1 MQTRAPKR
9 GKRWVWAII
18 IVLLILVLA
27 SGVLSFIVGWKAT
40 HPSRI
45 PIRYTPAEYAL
56 KYQDVSFPS
65 RVDHLK
71 LSGWLIPAAKPTTK
85 IVVES
90 HGYHGNRS
98 NEKPFL
104 ASTKALHDAGYAVLM
119 FDYRGEGES
128 AGSLVSIGDYEQRD
142 LEGAI
147 DFAKSKGYTDIGVL
161 GWSMGASTALEVA
174 TKDSDVKAT
183 IADSPFA
190 DLNQYLEVNMP
201 VWSHLPSFPFT
212 AEILWELEKA
222 TGIEPS
228 QASPE
233 ADMHHF
239 GQKPLLLIAGTADT
253 TIPMKNSQL
262 LAQEVHSDP
271 NASLWIVKGA
281 KHIGAYKV
289 EPGPYEQRVV
299 AFFNKYL
306 S

>member
-1 MQTRAPKR
+1 MRARRRHRAK
-9 GKRWVWAII
+9 KWLWTI
-18 IVLLILVLA
+18 IVAILVLIIA
-27 SGVLSFIVGWKAT
+27 SAVLSFVVGWKAT

-45 PIRYTPAEYAL
+45 PIKYTPANDNL
-56 KYQDVSFPS
+56 QYQNVTFPS

-85 IVVES
+85 IIVES

-119 FDYRGEGES
+119 FDYRGEGKS
-128 AGSLVSIGDYEQRD
+128 AGSLVSIGEFEQRD
-142 LEGAI
+142 LKGAI
-147 DFAKSKGYTDIGVL
+147 DFAKTKGYSDVGVL

-174 TKDSDVKAT
+174 SSDTDVRAT

-190 DLNQYLEVNMP
+190 DLNQYLKINMP

-212 AEILWELEKA
+212 PEILWELETT
-222 TGIEPS
+222 TGINPNK
-228 QASPE
+228 ASPE
-233 ADMHHF
+233 NDLHHF

-253 TIPMKNSQL
+253 TIPMRNSQTL
-262 LAQEVHSDP
+262 YHELDHDS
-271 NASLWIVKGA
+271 NASLWIVPGA
-281 KHIGAYKV
+281 KHIGAYTV

-299 AFFNKYL
+299 QFFNRYL
-306 S
+306 